1 MKPGLSPELLRWALR
16 ALGAAVT
23 ALAALQQW
31 TWQGAFT
38 AVVAAV
44 GGTLAGTSILGPGH
58 IDLQTLPK
66 EIRDSVR
73 PPKADP

>member
-23 ALAALQQW
+23 ALAAMQQW
-31 TWQGAFT
+31 TWQGVVT

-44 GGTLAGTSILGPGH
+44 GGAMAGTSILGPGH
-58 IDLQTLPK
+58 VDIETLPAD
-66 EIRDSVR
+66 IRESVR
-73 PPKADP
+73 PPSP